1 MECDFESRHAN
12 TQWKCI
18 ADMSLELRKSRI
30 INVEPVVIHMS
41 LNMDKSM
48 NIYAKGR

>member
-1 MECDFESRHAN
+1 MEYDFESRHAN

-18 ADMSLELRKSRI
+18 ADTSSAQRKCRI

-41 LNMDKSM
+41 LNMYKNM
-48 NIYAKGR
+48 NIYMK